1 MSTKP
6 HTPPSAASGASAPQE
21 PPTLR
26 NIPEVDAKIDAY
38 IQENPKYL
46 GFLQSIPRDRLERM
60 VVLNE
65 VRELDRQHRMQ
76 NGVMRRINTDPKLKQ
91 AYETLVK
98 DVPEEQREEVMS
110 QIARQTQRAVSRS
123 QGQRQTKGEA
133 VGV

>member
-1 MSTKP
+1 MNTKKT
-6 HTPPSAASGASAPQE
+6 TPPSAAPGASAPQE

-38 IQENPKYL
+38 IQENPRYL

-65 VRELDRQHRMQ
+65 VRELDRQNRMQ
-76 NGVMRRINTDPKLKQ
+76 NGVMRRINADPALKQ

-98 DVPEEQREEVMS
+98 NVPEDQREEVIAQM
-110 QIARQTQRAVSRS
+110 ARQTQRVVARS
-123 QGQRQTKGEA
+123 QGQRQAKGVA
-133 VGV
+133 V